1 MTTDAI
7 RSAADDLDERGI
19 APDQYLLITWDAN
32 GAIRHHFSKR
42 VGADLIAHLA
52 DYRQALM
59 RLNGAPGALQ

>member
-7 RSAADDLDERGI
+7 ASA
-19 APDQYLLITWDAN
+19 
-32 GAIRHHFSKR
+32 
-42 VGADLIAHLA
+42 ADLIAHLA